1 MFFAI
6 LHMLWEM
13 VTDRHSLPFT
23 AFFLAMN
30 LAAFFCYGR
39 DKRLA
44 RKQKWRTPEKLLLG
58 LGFFGGAAG
67 ALAGMQLFRHKT
79 KHWYFWVV
87 NLLGLLWQAA
97 CLWWVYDSVLWQYV
111 LDD

>member
-1 MFFAI
+1 MLFAV

-13 VTDRHSLPFT
+13 VTNRHSLPFT
-23 AFFLAMN
+23 VYFLAMSI
-30 LAAFFCYGR
+30 AAFICYRR

-44 RKQKWRTPEKLLLG
+44 RKQKWRTPEKLLLS

-67 ALAGMQLFRHKT
+67 ALAGMQMFRHKT
-79 KHWYFWVV
+79 KHWYFWAV
-87 NLLGLLWQAA
+87 NVLGLLWQAA
-97 CLWWVYDSVLWQYV
+97 CLGWVYYSVLFRYV